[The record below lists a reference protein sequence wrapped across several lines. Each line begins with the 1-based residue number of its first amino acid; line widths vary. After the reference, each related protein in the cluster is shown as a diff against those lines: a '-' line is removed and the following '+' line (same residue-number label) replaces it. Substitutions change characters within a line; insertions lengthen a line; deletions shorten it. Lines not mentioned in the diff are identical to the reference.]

1 MSTYLLDTCA
11 LLWWM
16 ADAPELG
23 RAARRA
29 IANRNNRILVSVASL
44 WEIAIKRRKG
54 RLAGVDEYLARY
66 AALHARW
73 GFSTVVIEPA
83 DAVAAGTLAE
93 EVAHDAPFDRT
104 LIVQGRRL
112 GARIVTC
119 DDAIRRHVAGC
130 IW

>member
-1 MSTYLLDTCA
+1 MSPYLLDTCA

-29 IANRNNRILVSVASL
+29 IGSRKNHVIVSVASL

-54 RLAGVDEYLARY
+54 RLTGVDDYLARHGE
-66 AALHARW
+66 LHAHW
-73 GFSTVVIEPA
+73 GFSTLVIEAA
-83 DAVAAGTLAE
+83 DAIAAGALPLP
-93 EVAHDAPFDRT
+93 HDDPFDRM
-104 LIVQGRRL
+104 IIAQGRRL
-112 GARIVTC
+112 HARIVTC
-119 DDAIRRHVAGC
+119 DDAIRRHVSGC

>member
-1 MSTYLLDTCA
+1 MSTHLLDTCA

-29 IANRNNRILVSVASL
+29 IGNRNNQVVVSAASL

-54 RLAGVDEYLARY
+54 RLSGVDEYLARY
-66 AALHARW
+66 PELHATW
-73 GFSTVVIEPA
+73 GFSTAVIEAA
-83 DAVAAGTLAE
+83 DAVAAGALSFP
-93 EVAHDAPFDRT
+93 HDDPFDRMI
-104 LIVQGRRL
+104 IVQSRRL
-112 GARIVTC
+112 GARIVTG
-119 DDAIRRHVAGC
+119 DDAIRRYVPGC

>member
-1 MSTYLLDTCA
+1 MSAYLLDTCA

-23 RAARRA
+23 RGARRA
-29 IANRNNRILVSVASL
+29 IGNPRNEILVSAASL

-54 RLAGVDEYLARY
+54 RLTGVDEYLARY
-66 AALHARW
+66 SELHATW
-73 GFSTVVIEPA
+73 GFATIVIEAA
-83 DAVAAGTLAE
+83 DAVAAGALE
-93 EVAHDAPFDRT
+93 LPHDDPFDRM

-112 GARIVTC
+112 DARIVTC
-119 DDAIRRHVAGC
+119 DEAISGHVANC

>member
-16 ADAPELG
+16 ADAHELG
-23 RAARRA
+23 RGARRV

-54 RLAGVDEYLARY
+54 WLAGVDEYLARY

-83 DAVAAGTLAE
+83 DAVAAGTLA
-93 EVAHDAPFDRT
+93 VAHDDPFDRM
-104 LIVQGRRL
+104 LIVQSRRL

-119 DDAIRRHVAGC
+119 DDAIRRHVSGC

>member
-16 ADAPELG
+16 ADAPEIG

-29 IANRNNRILVSVASL
+29 IANRNNCIIVSVASL

-66 AALHARW
+66 VALHARW

-83 DAVAAGTLAE
+83 DVVAAGTLA
-93 EVAHDAPFDRT
+93 VTHDDPFDRM
-104 LIVQGRRL
+104 LIVQSRRL

-119 DDAIRRHVAGC
+119 DDAIRRHAPGC